1 MTAGKQALWP
11 LWMSVACLAM
21 TAGCESQDADRLNRL
36 GTKVLDKL
44 QDPPSL
50 SAVGG
55 PASPLQSIRGSW
67 NDLALDTRVSA
78 RLRWD
83 KDLAG
88 ASIQVNSAG
97 QGQIRL
103 RGTVAS
109 MDVRQKAVALA
120 RNTVGVT
127 NVQDELET
135 EAKP

>member
-1 MTAGKQALWP
+1 MPAGPRALWTI
-11 LWMSVACLAM
+11 LCGLAFL
-21 TAGCESQDADRLNRL
+21 AGCESQDAERLNRL
-36 GTKVLDKL
+36 GAKVLDKM

-88 ASIQVNSAG
+88 ATIQVNAAG
-97 QGQIRL
+97 KGEVRL

-109 MDVRQKAVALA
+109 MDARQKAVALA

-127 NVQDELET
+127 NVQDELEV